1 MPVAPDRRSGQRTPP
16 VTDEFLYPAPRL
28 FIAGVWRMASGGD
41 TRPVHNPATG
51 RPIADL
57 PVADAADL
65 DEALA
70 AADAGFRVWRRTSA
84 YDRAKIL
91 HDAARLMR
99 ERSRY
104 IGSVST
110 TEQGKPLA
118 ESTAEAFACADI
130 FDWFAEEARRA
141 YGRIVPSKHP
151 GVRHLVLK
159 EPIGPVAAFSPWNF
173 PTTIPS
179 RKMAAALAA
188 GCSVIIKPAEEAPG
202 SCLELARCLDD
213 AGLPKGV
220 LNVVF
225 GEPAAISTYL
235 IASPVIRKIS
245 FTGSTAVGKHLARLA
260 ADGMKPT
267 TMELGGHAPVIIFED
282 ADLDLA
288 VRLSAGSKYR
298 NAGQI
303 CIAPT
308 RFYVH
313 DRLHDAFVERFAA
326 HANGLKVGDGMDP
339 ATAMGPLANPRRLT
353 AMGEFIGDAVAHG
366 ARTAAGGEGPGGSGN
381 FWKPTVLA
389 EVPDH
394 ARIMNEEPFGPVAV
408 TQRFSTFD
416 EVIQKANRLP
426 YGLAAYAFTRSART
440 AADVGDALEAG
451 MIGINFST
459 LTGPETPFGGVKES
473 GHGSEGGH
481 EGLEGYLVTKYV
493 AQG

>member
-1 MPVAPDRRSGQRTPP
+1 MMMRPKETS
-16 VTDEFLYPAPRL
+16 VTEAFSYPAPKL
-28 FIAGVWRMASGGD
+28 FIAGTWRMATNSA
-41 TRPVHNPATG
+41 TQPVVNPATG
-51 RPIADL
+51 QTIADL
-57 PVADAADL
+57 PVAGTADL

-70 AADAGFRVWRRTSA
+70 AADAGFKIWRRTSA
-84 YDRAKIL
+84 YDRARIL
-91 HDAARLMR
+91 HEAARLMR

-110 TEQGKPLA
+110 AEQGKPLA
-118 ESTAEAFACADI
+118 ESSAEAMACADI

-141 YGRIVPSKHP
+141 YGRIVPSKNP
-151 GVRHLVLK
+151 GVRHMVFK

-179 RKMAAALAA
+179 RKIAAALAS

-225 GEPAAISTYL
+225 GVPAQISTYL

-245 FTGSTAVGKHLARLA
+245 FTGSTAVGKQLAKLA
-260 ADGMKPT
+260 AEGMKPT
-267 TMELGGHAPVIIFED
+267 TMELGGHAPVIVFED

-288 VRLSAGSKYR
+288 VRLSAGGKYR

-313 DRLHDAFVERFAA
+313 EALHDAFVEKFAA
-326 HANGLKVGDGMDP
+326 YATSLKLGDGMDP
-339 ATAMGPLANPRRLT
+339 ATTMGPLANRRRLG
-353 AMGEFIGDAVAHG
+353 AMDEFIGDAISHG
-366 ARTAAGGEGPGGSGN
+366 ARAAAGGEGVDGPGN
-381 FWKPTVLA
+381 FWRPTVLA
-389 EVPDH
+389 DVPNA

-408 TQRFSTFD
+408 TQRFSSFD
-416 EVIQKANRLP
+416 EVIEQANRLP
-426 YGLAAYAFTRSART
+426 YGLAAYAYTRSART

-451 MIGINFST
+451 MIGINFSI

-481 EGLEGYLVTKYV
+481 EGLEAYLVTKYV

>member
-1 MPVAPDRRSGQRTPP
+1 M
-16 VTDEFLYPAPRL
+16 TDAFDYPAPKL
-28 FIAGVWRMASGGD
+28 FISGIWRMASDGN
-41 TRPVHNPATG
+41 THPVLNPATG
-51 RPIADL
+51 QTIADL
-57 PVADAADL
+57 PVANTADL

-70 AADAGFRVWRRTSA
+70 AADAGFKVWRKTSA
-84 YDRAKIL
+84 YDRARIL

-99 ERSRY
+99 ERARY
-104 IGSVST
+104 IGAVST
-110 TEQGKPLA
+110 TEQGKPIA
-118 ESTAEAFACADI
+118 EATAEAVASADI

-151 GVRHLVLK
+151 GVRHLVFK

-202 SCLELARCLDD
+202 SCLELARCLDE

-225 GEPAAISTYL
+225 GVPASISAHL

-260 ADGMKPT
+260 ADVMKPT
-267 TMELGGHAPVIIFED
+267 TMELGGHAPVIVFED

-288 VRLSAGSKYR
+288 VRMSAGKYR

-308 RFYVH
+308 RFYIH
-313 DRLHDAFVERFAA
+313 DSLHDAFVERFSDY
-326 HANGLKVGDGMDP
+326 ANGLKVGDGLDP
-339 ATAMGPLANPRRLT
+339 TTGMGPLANGRRVT
-353 AMGEFIGDAVAHG
+353 AMGDFIGDAIERG
-366 ARTAAGGEGPGGSGN
+366 ARVAAGGEGLDGPGN
-381 FWKPTVLA
+381 FWRPTVLA
-389 EVPDH
+389 DVPNA
-394 ARIMNEEPFGPVAV
+394 ARIMNEEPFGPVAA
-408 TQRFSTFD
+408 TQRFSGFD
-416 EVIQKANRLP
+416 EVVAEANRLP
-426 YGLAAYAFTRSART
+426 YGLAAYAYTRSART
-440 AADVGDALEAG
+440 AADIGDALQAG
-451 MIGINFST
+451 MIGINFSI
-459 LTGPETPFGGVKES
+459 LTGPETPFGGIKES

-481 EGLEGYLVTKYV
+481 EGLEAYLVTKYV

>member
-1 MPVAPDRRSGQRTPP
+1 M
-16 VTDEFLYPAPRL
+16 TDAFSYPAPKL
-28 FIAGVWRMASGGD
+28 FIAGVWRMASDGNAQ
-41 TRPVHNPATG
+41 PVVNPATG
-51 RPIADL
+51 ETIAAL
-57 PVADAADL
+57 PVANTADL

-70 AADAGFRVWRRTSA
+70 AADAGFKLWRKTSA
-84 YDRAKIL
+84 YDRARIL

-118 ESTAEAFACADI
+118 ESSAEAMACADI

-151 GVRHLVLK
+151 GVRHMVFK

-225 GEPAAISTYL
+225 GVPADISTYL

-245 FTGSTAVGKHLARLA
+245 FTGSTVVGKLLAKLA

-267 TMELGGHAPVIIFED
+267 TMELGGHAPVIVFED
-282 ADLDLA
+282 ADIDLA
-288 VRLSAGSKYR
+288 VRLSVGSKYR

-308 RFYVH
+308 RFYIHESVH
-313 DRLHDAFVERFAA
+313 DTFVEKFAA
-326 HANGLKVGDGMDP
+326 LADGLRLGPGLDP
-339 ATAMGPLANPRRLT
+339 DTTMGPLANRRRLT
-353 AMGEFIGDAVAHG
+353 AMGEFIDDAVAHG
-366 ARTAAGGEGPGGSGN
+366 ARTAAGGEGVGGPGN
-381 FWKPTVLA
+381 FWRPTLLA
-389 EVPDH
+389 DVPNS

-408 TQRFSTFD
+408 TQRFSHFD
-416 EVIQKANRLP
+416 EVVEQANRLP
-426 YGLAAYAFTRSART
+426 YGLAAYAYTRSART
-440 AADVGDALEAG
+440 AADIGDTLEAG
-451 MIGINFST
+451 MIGINFSI

-481 EGLEGYLVTKYV
+481 EGLEAYHVTKYV

>member
-1 MPVAPDRRSGQRTPP
+1 M
-16 VTDEFLYPAPRL
+16 TDAFQYPAPKL
-28 FIAGVWRMASGGD
+28 FIAGVWRMASDGN
-41 TRPVHNPATG
+41 TQPVLNPATG
-51 RPIADL
+51 QTIADL
-57 PVADAADL
+57 PVANTADL

-70 AADAGFRVWRRTSA
+70 AADAGFKVWRKTSA
-84 YDRAKIL
+84 YDRARIL

-104 IGSVST
+104 IGSVCT
-110 TEQGKPLA
+110 TEQGKPLS
-118 ESTAEAFACADI
+118 ESSAEAFACADI

-151 GVRHLVLK
+151 GVRHMVLK

-179 RKMAAALAA
+179 RKLAAALAA

-225 GEPAAISTYL
+225 GVPADISTYL

-245 FTGSTAVGKHLARLA
+245 FTGSTAVGKHLAKLA

-267 TMELGGHAPVIIFED
+267 TMELGGHSPVILFED
-282 ADLDLA
+282 ADLDAA
-288 VRLSAGSKYR
+288 VNMLVMGKYR

-313 DRLHDAFVERFAA
+313 DSIHDAFVEKFSARASA
-326 HANGLKVGDGMDP
+326 LKIGSGLDP
-339 ATAMGPLANPRRLT
+339 ANQMGPMANARRVTAME
-353 AMGEFIGDAVAHG
+353 EFIGDAIAQG
-366 ARTAAGGEGPGGSGN
+366 ARAACGGNGPGGPGN
-381 FWKPTVLA
+381 FWHPTVLA
-389 EVPDH
+389 DVPNA

-416 EVIQKANRLP
+416 QVVEQGNRLP
-426 YGLAAYAFTRSART
+426 YGLAGYAFTRSART
-440 AADVGDALEAG
+440 AADVADALEVG
-451 MIGINFST
+451 MLGINFT
-459 LTGPETPFGGVKES
+459 QLTGPETPFGGVKES
-473 GHGSEGGH
+473 GHGSEGGY
-481 EGLEGYLVTKYV
+481 EGLEAYLVTKYV